1 MIMSML
7 RLGLKPDSVRAIK
20 DVYDRYEILETAIKV
35 EGCQT
40 LVLATPDVGG
50 NEAYV
55 IGLWDDE
62 AAYQRWM
69 DHPERGAA
77 AQDLLQLTAGD
88 FDPTAPAG
96 QWQVLSA
103 IYDAELVP
111 GAAEPE
117 EETEPQAHTNK
128 REEHL

>member
-7 RLGLKPDSVRAIK
+7 RFDLKPDSIRSIEEI
-20 DVYDRYEILETAIKV
+20 YDRYAILETAIKV

-40 LVLATPDVGG
+40 LVLATPDPSG
-50 NEAYV
+50 NVVYV
-55 IGLWDDE
+55 MGLWDDE

-77 AQDLLQLTAGD
+77 TQDLLQLVAGD

-96 QWQVLSA
+96 LWQVLSA
-103 IYDAELVP
+103 IYDADLAP
-111 GAAEPE
+111 NASGA
-117 EETEPQAHTNK
+117 
-128 REEHL
+128 

>member
-7 RLGLKPDSVRAIK
+7 RLGLKPDSVRAIT
-20 DVYDRYEILETAIKV
+20 DVYDRYGILETAIKV

-40 LVLATPDVGG
+40 LVLATPDVEG

-103 IYDAELVP
+103 IYDADLVP

-117 EETEPQAHTNK
+117 EKTEPQAHTNK

>member
-7 RLGLKPDSVRAIK
+7 RFELKPDSIATIK
-20 DVYDRYEILETAIKV
+20 DVYDRYEILETAIQV

-40 LVLATPDVGG
+40 LVLATPDPNG
-50 NEAYV
+50 NEVYV

-62 AAYQRWM
+62 VAYQRWL

-77 AQDLLQLTAGD
+77 ADDLLQLIAGE

-103 IYDAELVP
+103 VYDADLAP
-111 GAAEPE
+111 GATGA
-117 EETEPQAHTNK
+117 
-128 REEHL
+128 

>member
-7 RLGLKPDSVRAIK
+7 RLGLKPDSVNAIK
-20 DVYDRYEILETAIKV
+20 DVYDRLQILETAIQV
-35 EGCQT
+35 DGCQA
-40 LVLATPDVGG
+40 LVLAAPDVEGD
-50 NEAYV
+50 EAYV

-88 FDPTAPAG
+88 FDPAAPAG

-103 IYDAELVP
+103 I
-111 GAAEPE
+111 
-117 EETEPQAHTNK
+117 
-128 REEHL
+128 

>member
-1 MIMSML
+1 MIMSTL

-40 LVLATPDVGG
+40 LVLATPDVEG

-96 QWQVLSA
+96 RWQVLSA
-103 IYDAELVP
+103 IHDADLVP

-117 EETEPQAHTNK
+117 GRPSPRLIPT